1 MSPTQF
7 FTPYF
12 SNKKAVRHQ
21 PQPCGGAIWLPG
33 SPAFWQ
39 HRLPSPPAASAPSVG
54 GRVGAGLAG
63 GPAEPGGAPMGQGP
77 LFHEGRGQRALPI
90 CLSEPGPSGLPP
102 LQGRQALLASVLPC
116 LGCGPSPA

>member
-39 HRLPSPPAASAPSVG
+39 HRPPSPPAASTPSVG
-54 GRVGAGLAG
+54 GGRGPCWGACGAWRG
-63 GPAEPGGAPMGQGP
+63 AHKAGPA
-77 LFHEGRGQRALPI
+77 
-90 CLSEPGPSGLPP
+90 LS
-102 LQGRQALLASVLPC
+102 
-116 LGCGPSPA
+116 